1 MKLNW
6 QKAFFLYKSW
16 VHWKKNT
23 PVFFFSIYI
32 LKNISL
38 DITKTVLR
46 PSVSERKALPLFWNI
61 FRFLPFFFKDANF
74 EPYNLAR
81 LFIVTFEIFRSEKM
95 PIDVVEQSC
104 WEIKSDSICSIDFDV
119 LVLYNQFLQ
128 KQFWPWGCTRARSCK
143 GGSCYA

>member
-1 MKLNW
+1 MGAL
-6 QKAFFLYKSW
+6 
-16 VHWKKNT
+16 KKKHT
-23 PVFFFSIYI
+23 SVFFFYIYI

-104 WEIKSDSICSIDFDV
+104 WEMKSDSICSIDFDV
-119 LVLYNQFLQ
+119 LVLYNQFFAKTILAVGVYTCKKLQ
-128 KQFWPWGCTRARSCK
+128 RRFLLCIKMNLFTLF
-143 GGSCYA
+143 